1 MNHESASYKR
11 YKEGLSDKGYADY
24 VLADGEINKL
34 FSVNYPNTVGYY
46 EFIDK
51 YKSDIQNEIADID
64 SVVDIIKYIEFDQ
77 ISKSIQQCSFNVEL
91 RSLALRHLRVSMKV
105 NTNVSNDDISRVDK
119 LLTGLKLFIRASDIL
134 DYDTSIV
141 PMLYG
146 VRYTTLKHTESSL
159 VKVGISK
166 REIKE
171 LLDKEYENR
180 ILLDMVLIFRESN
193 LKISQFYG
201 TSYYMFKGLLFTYR
215 FSYDIDIDEV
225 HKFIDSFDDMWTI
238 PTKYIL
244 YMYNGKKVDNTV
256 YKGVTIA
263 IRNVTECMD
272 KYLIQGLSFTKAFKS

>member
-105 NTNVSNDDISRVDK
+105 NTNVSDDDISRVDK
-119 LLTGLKLFIRASDIL
+119 LLTGLKLFIHADDIL
-134 DYDTSIV
+134 DYDTAIV

-159 VKVGISK
+159 IKVGISK

-201 TSYYMFKGLLFTYR
+201 TSYYMFRGLLFTYR

-225 HKFIDSFDDMWTI
+225 HKFIDSFDNMWTI

-244 YMYNGKKVDNTV
+244 YMYNGKRVDNTV

-272 KYLIQGLSFTKAFKS
+272 KYLIQGLSFTKSFKS

>member
-77 ISKSIQQCSFNVEL
+77 ISKTIQQCSFNVEL

-105 NTNVSNDDISRVDK
+105 NTNVSDDDISRVDK
-119 LLTGLKLFIRASDIL
+119 LLTGLKLFIHAGDIL
-134 DYDTSIV
+134 DYDTTIV

-225 HKFIDSFDDMWTI
+225 HKFIDSFDNMWTI

-244 YMYNGKKVDNTV
+244 YMYNGKRVDNTV

-272 KYLIQGLSFTKAFKS
+272 KYLIQGLSFTKSFKS

>member
-105 NTNVSNDDISRVDK
+105 NTNVSDDDISRVDK
-119 LLTGLKLFIRASDIL
+119 LLTGLKLFIHAGDIL
-134 DYDTSIV
+134 DYDTAIV

-159 VKVGISK
+159 IKVGISK

-225 HKFIDSFDDMWTI
+225 HKFIDSFDNMWTI

-244 YMYNGKKVDNTV
+244 YMYNGKRFDNTV

-272 KYLIQGLSFTKAFKS
+272 KYLIQGLSFTKSFKS

>member
-105 NTNVSNDDISRVDK
+105 NTNVSDDDISRVDK
-119 LLTGLKLFIRASDIL
+119 LLTGLKLFIHAGDIL
-134 DYDTSIV
+134 DYDTAIV
-141 PMLYG
+141 PMSYG

-159 VKVGISK
+159 IKVGISK

-225 HKFIDSFDDMWTI
+225 HKFIDSFDNMWTI

-244 YMYNGKKVDNTV
+244 YMYNGKRVDNTV

-272 KYLIQGLSFTKAFKS
+272 KYLIQGLSFTKSFKS

>member
-105 NTNVSNDDISRVDK
+105 NTNVSDDDISRVDR
-119 LLTGLKLFIRASDIL
+119 LLTGLKLFIHAGDIL
-134 DYDTSIV
+134 DYDTAIV
-141 PMLYG
+141 PMSYG

-159 VKVGISK
+159 IKVGISK

-225 HKFIDSFDDMWTI
+225 HKFIDSFDNMWTI

-244 YMYNGKKVDNTV
+244 YMYNGKRVDNTV
-256 YKGVTIA
+256 YKEVTIA

-272 KYLIQGLSFTKAFKS
+272 KYLIQGLSFTKSFKS

>member
-64 SVVDIIKYIEFDQ
+64 SMVDIIKYIEFDQ

-105 NTNVSNDDISRVDK
+105 NTNVSDDDISCVDK
-119 LLTGLKLFIRASDIL
+119 LLTGLKLFIHAGDIL
-134 DYDTSIV
+134 DYDTAIV
-141 PMLYG
+141 PMSYG

-159 VKVGISK
+159 IKVGISK

-225 HKFIDSFDDMWTI
+225 HKFIDSFDNMWTI

-244 YMYNGKKVDNTV
+244 YMYNGKRVDNTV

-272 KYLIQGLSFTKAFKS
+272 KYLIQGLSFTKSFKS

>member
-64 SVVDIIKYIEFDQ
+64 SVADIIKYIEFDQ

-119 LLTGLKLFIRASDIL
+119 LLTGLKLFIHASDIL

-141 PMLYG
+141 PILYG

-159 VKVGISK
+159 IKVGISK

-272 KYLIQGLSFTKAFKS
+272 KYLIQGLSFTKSFKS